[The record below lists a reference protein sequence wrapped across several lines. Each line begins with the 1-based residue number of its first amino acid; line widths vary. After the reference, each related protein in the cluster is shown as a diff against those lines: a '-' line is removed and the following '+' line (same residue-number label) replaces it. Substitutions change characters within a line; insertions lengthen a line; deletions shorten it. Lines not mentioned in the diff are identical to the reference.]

1 MSADRKTK
9 ILVPVYNG
17 ADYIRPFIKQ
27 LSQIQKESVI
37 FINDGSTDCTQEYLE
52 QENVQV
58 VSHHI
63 NFGKGHAIMSGLKQA
78 ISKDC
83 DHIIT
88 IDIDLQ
94 HPIEKLGSFYQQANK
109 GIILGFR
116 NDRRNMP
123 VHRQI
128 SNFLTSL
135 LISIRTNRLIKD
147 SQCGYRNYPL
157 KLFDELKLK
166 ENGFQFES
174 EILIKAALLGYSINH
189 CNIPTIY
196 NKTNSSKINPIVD
209 TAKFILLWFRSFFW

>member
-27 LSQIQKESVI
+27 LSQNQKESVI

-63 NFGKGHAIMSGLKQA
+63 NFGKGHAIMSGIKQA
-78 ISKDC
+78 ISEDC

-94 HPIEKLGSFYQQANK
+94 HPIEKLGSFYQQTKK
-109 GIILGFR
+109 GIIIGFR
-116 NDRRNMP
+116 NDRRK
-123 VHRQI
+123 
-128 SNFLTSL
+128 
-135 LISIRTNRLIKD
+135 TNRLIKD